1 MYAVAEALTRFRGNK
16 AASVNSSWRVDRAFV
31 KKQEQTKKE
40 KT

>member
-1 MYAVAEALTRFRGNK
+1 VYAVAESSNAFQRNK
-16 AASVNSSWRVDRAFV
+16 AASVISSWRVNYAFV